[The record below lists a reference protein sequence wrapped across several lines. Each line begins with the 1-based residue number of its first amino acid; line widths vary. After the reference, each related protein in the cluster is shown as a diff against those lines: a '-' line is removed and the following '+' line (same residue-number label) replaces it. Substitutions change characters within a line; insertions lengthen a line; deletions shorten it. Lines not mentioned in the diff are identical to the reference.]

1 MNYLTNYYKNLC
13 EQLQDQ
19 VNNLSSQLN
28 MLNEMEGGLGSME
41 TSEPIAGNQA
51 GPAGGTVTTS
61 DPAPPK
67 PTRTRPVRQKG
78 ESQEQYQRAL
88 DRYAEQVRAYQEWLS
103 RQRQTPSTPRN
114 PTVPPKPANTPQQP
128 TEPIFPN
135 RPEPTAPK
143 PIPRPRTPERFP
155 KNPDFL
161 NPRRPQPFN
170 PNDVGPPAP
179 VGPEVPETTPQ
190 VYPFPVK
197 PINPFENR
205 LMKNKGYR

>member
-13 EQLQDQ
+13 EQLQVQ
-19 VNNLSSQLN
+19 VNNLSSKLN

-114 PTVPPKPANTPQQP
+114 PIVPPKPANPPRQP
-128 TEPIFPN
+128 TEPYIVPN
-135 RPEPTAPK
+135 RPEPRTPR
-143 PIPRPRTPERFP
+143 PIPKPRTPR
-155 KNPDFL
+155 
-161 NPRRPQPFN
+161 PFN

-197 PINPFENR
+197 PVNPFENR